1 MNVVMTISFFMNTYC
16 ARKCMWLFRL
26 FLFYCHVFLFRL
38 VFFFSMYFFQIAS
51 CSAFNQIAFYFNSMY
66 FIQMVLFC
74 FISIYFWF
82 LYRWGRKPVLIVG
95 IFLLIVPNFIR
106 PWMPNLLLVAMCE
119 FLNAMGSNITYVVPF
134 TIGNCHKIYLII
146 TFVDTLFSFC
156 CLTPSFA
163 SLKP

>member
-1 MNVVMTISFFMNTYC
+1 
-16 ARKCMWLFRL
+16 
-26 FLFYCHVFLFRL
+26 
-38 VFFFSMYFFQIAS
+38 
-51 CSAFNQIAFYFNSMY
+51 
-66 FIQMVLFC
+66 MVLFC

-163 SLKP
+163 SLKPWRRVLFFYFLLSTKIWVYYMIWFDFILFWFLTPLLLHVPNYTASSFESKQ

>member
-1 MNVVMTISFFMNTYC
+1 
-16 ARKCMWLFRL
+16 
-26 FLFYCHVFLFRL
+26 
-38 VFFFSMYFFQIAS
+38 
-51 CSAFNQIAFYFNSMY
+51 
-66 FIQMVLFC
+66 MVLFC

-163 SLKP
+163 SLKPWRRVLFFIKHENMGLLHDLIWFDFILVFNATFITCTKLYSQFLLE

>member
-1 MNVVMTISFFMNTYC
+1 
-16 ARKCMWLFRL
+16 
-26 FLFYCHVFLFRL
+26 
-38 VFFFSMYFFQIAS
+38 
-51 CSAFNQIAFYFNSMY
+51 
-66 FIQMVLFC
+66 MVLFC

-146 TFVDTLFSFC
+146 TFVDTLFSFW

-163 SLKP
+163 SLKPWRRVLFLLSTKIWVYYTIWFDLILFWFLTPLLLHVPNYIASSF

>member
-1 MNVVMTISFFMNTYC
+1 
-16 ARKCMWLFRL
+16 
-26 FLFYCHVFLFRL
+26 
-38 VFFFSMYFFQIAS
+38 
-51 CSAFNQIAFYFNSMY
+51 
-66 FIQMVLFC
+66 MVLFC

-156 CLTPSFA
+156 RLTPSFA
-163 SLKP
+163 SLKPWRRVLFFFFIKHENMGLLHDLIWFYFILVFNATFITCTKLYSQFLWE